1 MQLIAVTNRLLCK
14 SPDDFLQ
21 RVAVLAAALDTGD
34 RILLREKDLS
44 PADYV
49 KLAQE
54 CRAICSG
61 SSAEL
66 VLHTYPQAAR
76 QLNLRH
82 THLPF
87 PLFQQHT
94 PEQGAAS
101 TSVHSV
107 EEAVTAER
115 LGAAF
120 LIAGHVFPTDC
131 KKGLAPRGLDFL
143 RSVCS
148 AVSIPVYGIGGITAE
163 RAPAVLAAGAAGV
176 CVMSQFM
183 TCDNLKKAIESF
195 KGIA

>member
-1 MQLIAVTNRLLCK
+1 MQLIAVTNRLLCHNLE
-14 SPDDFLQ
+14 DFLQ
-21 RVAVLAAALDTGD
+21 RIAVLAETLDIGD

-44 PADYV
+44 PADYT

-54 CRAICSG
+54 CQALCSG

-76 QLNLRH
+76 QLDIPRV
-82 THLPF
+82 HLPF
-87 PLFQQHT
+87 PLLRQQA
-94 PEQGAAS
+94 PENVTCS

-107 EEAVTAER
+107 EEATAAEH

-143 RSVCS
+143 QSVCN

-163 RAPAVLAAGAAGV
+163 RAPAVLESGAAGV

-183 TCDNLKKAIESF
+183 TCKNLRETIQAF
-195 KGIA
+195 KYST